1 MPSSRLAVRLTP
13 GAGVDRI
20 DGVVDGV
27 LRARVAAR
35 PVDGAANDAVLRLV
49 ADALHVPRG
58 RVTLRSGARSRAKV
72 IEIEGMEPER
82 LRSLWPGVD
91 V

>member
-1 MPSSRLAVRLTP
+1 MRLAVRLTP

-20 DGVVDGV
+20 DGVIGGV

-35 PVDGAANDAVLRLV
+35 PVDGAANDALLRLV
-49 ADALHVPRG
+49 ADALDVPKG
-58 RVTLRSGARSRAKV
+58 RIGLRSGAANRAKV
-72 IEIEGMEPER
+72 LEIEGVAPER

>member
-1 MPSSRLAVRLTP
+1 M
-13 GAGVDRI
+13 
-20 DGVVDGV
+20 VDGV

-35 PVDGAANDAVLRLV
+35 PIEGAANEALLRLV
-49 ADALHVPRG
+49 ADALEVPKR
-58 RVTLRSGARSRAKV
+58 RVTLRSGTTGRAKV
-72 IEIEGMEPER
+72 IEIKGVAPER

>member
-1 MPSSRLAVRLTP
+1 VL
-13 GAGVDRI
+13 
-20 DGVVDGV
+20 DGV

-35 PVDGAANDAVLRLV
+35 PVDGAANDALLRLL
-49 ADALHVPRG
+49 ADALDVPKR
-58 RVTLRSGARSRAKV
+58 RVTLRAGATGRAKV
-72 IEIEGMEPER
+72 IEIEGVTPER

>member
-1 MPSSRLAVRLTP
+1 M
-13 GAGVDRI
+13 
-20 DGVVDGV
+20 VDGI

-35 PVDGAANDAVLRLV
+35 PVEGAANDAILRLV
-49 ADALHVPRG
+49 AEAVGVPKRHVS
-58 RVTLRSGARSRAKV
+58 LRSGAASRSKV
-72 IEIEGMEPER
+72 LEIEGVEPER